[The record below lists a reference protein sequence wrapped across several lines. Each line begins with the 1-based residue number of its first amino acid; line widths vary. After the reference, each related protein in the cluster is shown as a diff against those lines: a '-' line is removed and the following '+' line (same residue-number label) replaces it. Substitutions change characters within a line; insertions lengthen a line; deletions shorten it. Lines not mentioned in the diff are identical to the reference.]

1 MNATLS
7 IELDLLEPVIVGSAD
22 QLQDLHPSQIR
33 WVSIRLTAET
43 KEGDADPVTFDA
55 HADEARLA
63 IRDLIALAQ
72 RAQPEGTTV
81 RVWFQG
87 RSESFRI

>member
-7 IELDLLEPVIVGSAD
+7 IELELLEPVITGSAD

-33 WVSIRLTAET
+33 WVSIRLTAPHE
-43 KEGDADPVTFDA
+43 EGDSEAVTFEAQADDA
-55 HADEARLA
+55 RAA

-72 RAQPEGTTV
+72 RAQPDGTDV
-81 RVWFQG
+81 IVWYQG
-87 RSESFRI
+87 RSETFRI